1 VNPLWFLLGWMV
13 GAFILLIICGYND
26 LEETPAVFLAAL
38 WPIAIAA
45 GLIALIFYLPIRIGR
60 ELRVW

>member
-1 VNPLWFLLGWMV
+1 MV